1 VTRRIWGDVDT
12 RSFAALTPA
21 SVLGAAEAAGRRP
34 TGRALPLNSL
44 ENRVWDIE
52 VEPAEGADPH
62 DRTARFVVAKFY
74 RPGRWSEA
82 QILEEHAFL
91 QALDREGIPVAAPL
105 VLADGGTL
113 GHGPGGL
120 RFTVFPR
127 HGGRLPDEMTPEL
140 AARLGALIA
149 RVHNVGAGIA
159 VRHRL
164 TLDTATFGS
173 ANLEELERLGCVP
186 ADQRT
191 RLRRQVRT
199 LVDLLSPTL
208 DRLPRQAI
216 HGDAHLANILVRPE
230 ALSIVDFDD
239 MLIGP
244 PVQDL
249 WLMVPGHDAES
260 DVIVDAMLDAY
271 DALRAFDF
279 DAWRVVEGLRGL
291 RFLHFATWIGKRW
304 QDPSFPAAFPLWG
317 SDRYWEELLRDLDDQ
332 IDMLREDLDDP
343 DF

>member
-1 VTRRIWGDVDT
+1 MTRRIWGDVDT

-21 SVLGAAEAAGRRP
+21 SVLTAAEAAGRRP
-34 TGRALPLNSL
+34 TGRALPLGSL

-52 VEPAEGADPH
+52 VEPQGDADLH

-91 QALDREGIPVAAPL
+91 GALDREGIPAAAPL
-105 VLADGGTL
+105 VLDDGSTL
-113 GHGPGGL
+113 GQGPGGL
-120 RFTVFPR
+120 RFAVFPR
-127 HGGRLPDEMTPEL
+127 HGGRLPDEMSPEL
-140 AARLGALIA
+140 AGRLGALLA
-149 RVHNVGAGIA
+149 RVHNVGAGLEI
-159 VRHRL
+159 RHRL

-186 ADQRT
+186 TEQRS

-199 LVDLLSPTL
+199 LVDLLAPTL

-216 HGDAHLANILVRPE
+216 HGDAHLANVLVRPDG
-230 ALSIVDFDD
+230 LSIVDFDD

-249 WLMVPGHDAES
+249 WLMIPGHDDNA
-260 DVIVDAMLDAY
+260 DAVLDAMLDGY
-271 DALRAFDF
+271 DALRTFDF
-279 DAWRVVEGLRGL
+279 DTWRVVEGLRGL